1 MDIMSAFEKTAE
13 SIRDWVNKK
22 TPNKLTVDENNML
35 YLSNDNG
42 IISEGIKLTEGGGTD
57 YNDFATVPKM
67 TTVSIPAA
75 NWTGDTAPYSQVIT
89 VNGVTANSKI
99 DLQPTAAQ
107 ILELQE
113 TDIMLMAENDNG
125 TVTIY
130 ALGGIPTSDYTM
142 QVLITEVEI
151 V

>member
-1 MDIMSAFEKTAE
+1 
-13 SIRDWVNKK
+13 
-22 TPNKLTVDENNML
+22 
-35 YLSNDNG
+35 
-42 IISEGIKLTEGGGTD
+42 
-57 YNDFATVPKM
+57 M
-67 TTVSIPAA
+67 TMVSISAA

-89 VNGVTANSKI
+89 VNGVTANSKV

-113 TDIMLMAENDNG
+113 ADIMLMAENDNG

-142 QVLITEVEI
+142 QALITEVE
-151 V
+151 VV